1 MDSILSS
8 PEGIRGVIYCIEHT
22 ASGKKYV
29 GQTKTHRMNKG
40 KYRPYGASARFN
52 AHVSEA
58 VCNTKHKSGHLLG
71 IDIRTF
77 GKEAF
82 TVSTLEICDV
92 NTLDDAE
99 RKWITTL
106 GSLYPAGY
114 NLSDG
119 GQSGYTRVGM
129 PVIANPTQLN
139 EPKKHGGCTHRSEET
154 RAKMSARNS
163 ALFST
168 TEAKEQRSAL
178 AAAQHYAEKVQRF
191 ADVKIASTENL
202 EKYIYTKGSR
212 VFVRVDGREASFAGV
227 GTKKEDNVERAKEFL
242 KTLVKSATLPNCS
255 GNP

>member
-29 GQTKTHRMNKG
+29 GQTKSHRMNKG
-40 KYRPYGASARFN
+40 KYHPYGASARFN

-58 VCNTKHKSGHLLG
+58 LCNTKHKSGHLLG
-71 IDIRTF
+71 IDIRAF

-82 TVSTLEICDV
+82 TVSTLEVCDV
-92 NTLDDAE
+92 DTLDNAE

-106 GSLYPAGY
+106 GSLYPTGY

-139 EPKKHGGCTHRSEET
+139 EPQKHGGCTHRGEET
-154 RAKMSARNS
+154 RAKMSARNKE
-163 ALFST
+163 LFST
-168 TEAKEQRSAL
+168 TEAKEHRSAL
-178 AAAQHYAEKVQRF
+178 AAAQHHAEKVQRF
-191 ADVKIASTENL
+191 AGVKIASTENL
-202 EKYIYTKGSR
+202 EQYIFTKGSR
-212 VFVRVDGREASFAGV
+212 VFVRVDGREASFTGV
-227 GTKKEDNVERAKEFL
+227 GTTKEDNMERAREFL
-242 KTLVKSATLPNCS
+242 KSIVNTATLPNCS